1 MCKFIDAR
9 SKCLSVNKMIS
20 KFVLVLILVFS
31 YVRIFVEIP
40 KLDPIIDRIKIK
52 GNKINDNFLRFI
64 LKLAISFSVGA
75 GLVVLVRLIVAQ

>member
-1 MCKFIDAR
+1 
-9 SKCLSVNKMIS
+9 MIS